1 MPHRTKMIEE
11 DLAIRLPTHEILSTP
26 VTIEA
31 VKFYAQQG
39 KEMKSKIDTLAAE
52 VTHRQQKIKF
62 IQEIMQELNNSI
74 DSTGKLDITQK
85 PELLE
90 KLRVAKEM
98 GTSIPMDA
106 KSTDSHPLCKSKFSS
121 DEKDRLIQNLGLSID
136 TWDKENKQ
144 HTQRMQIYLEESNRY
159 LTLATQAMKYE
170 DKPKRNAISSMG
182 K

>member
-1 MPHRTKMIEE
+1 MAGTKMIEE
-11 DLAIRLPTHEILSTP
+11 ELAIRLPTHQILSTP

-39 KEMKSKIDTLAAE
+39 KEMKSKIDALAAE
-52 VTHRQQKIKF
+52 VKQRQQKIKF
-62 IQEIMQELNNSI
+62 AQEIMQELNNSI
-74 DSTGKLDITQK
+74 DGNGKLDISQK

-98 GTSIPMDA
+98 GINIPVD
-106 KSTDSHPLCKSKFSS
+106 KSTFSS
-121 DEKDRLIQNLGLSID
+121 DEKDRLMQNLGLSVD
-136 TWDKENKQ
+136 AWDKENKQ
-144 HTQRMQIYLEESNRY
+144 DTQKMQIYLDESNRY

-170 DKPKRNAISSMG
+170 DKPKRASLAGMG